1 MFNLDSWEQRISRW
15 RGQGVGGVGGNPLCP
30 NRFPW
35 GNDVVN
41 IQAIMENVIKRYNE
55 QIIYI
60 YRENIYRA
68 INISTTARSKHVK
81 PWAAAGMLFAFGLLS
96 LAQGPMHHSFLLSC
110 EETELRPPPS
120 TIQGGILNFHT
131 ETFQSAFPSRWVQE
145 PHRHWRKK
153 LERMKHKTY
162 LRSPENTNSWPRAEK
177 TPCLFSCLIY

>member
-15 RGQGVGGVGGNPLCP
+15 QGQGVGGGVQGNPLCP

-55 QIIYI
+55 QIQ
-60 YRENIYRA
+60 NIYRA

-81 PWAAAGMLFAFGLLS
+81 PWAATGMLFALGLLS
-96 LAQGPMHHSFLLSC
+96 LAQGPIHHSFLLSC

-120 TIQGGILNFHT
+120 TIQGGILNFYT

-153 LERMKHKTY
+153 LERMKRKTY
-162 LRSPENTNSWPRAEK
+162 LRSLRTQTAGPELRKLHVCFLVWFIN
-177 TPCLFSCLIY
+177 L